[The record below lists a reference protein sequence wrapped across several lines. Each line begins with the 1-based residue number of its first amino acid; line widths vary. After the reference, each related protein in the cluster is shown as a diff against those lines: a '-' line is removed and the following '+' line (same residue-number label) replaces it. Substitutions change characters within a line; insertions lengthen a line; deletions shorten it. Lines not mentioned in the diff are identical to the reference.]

1 LSPADDPLQEDDP
14 GTPNSGSDTLESPDP
29 GATAT
34 IDVTAAPTPP
44 KRSRSAHP
52 ESIGPYRLLKKLGE
66 GGMGQVWL
74 AEQTTPV
81 HRQVALKLIKTG
93 TYDFAV
99 LQRFQSERQS
109 LAIMDHPSIAKVFD
123 AGTTPEGQPYFVM
136 EYVPGLQITKY
147 CDQKQ
152 LKIPERLELFIKV
165 CEGVQHAHQKA
176 IMHRDL
182 KPANILVVEVDGQ
195 PTPRIIDFGLA
206 KATAT
211 QEPGEE
217 MLTRA
222 GTSVGTLG
230 YMSPEQA
237 DPSVEDVDTR
247 TDVYSLGAVLYVLL
261 TGSLPFDAQQ
271 WRKQPFHDVLKQLR
285 EDDPPRP
292 STKVSSDRASL
303 TTRAGLRRTDPQHLL
318 SLLRGDLDWIAMKA
332 LERDRTRR
340 YGTPSELAAD
350 IRRYLQHE
358 PVVARPASPG
368 YRLRKYVRRHRIGVT
383 VAAGLVALLA
393 GFAVMQVLQVRRI
406 TRERDR
412 ADRIA
417 ALMTNMFKVSNP
429 SESRGNTV
437 TAREILDKGS
447 QEITSA
453 LSKDPDLQVKMLAT
467 IGNVYLELGLF
478 SRSQQLLEQAVATG
492 RRALGTANQATLDS
506 MSNLS
511 FLWMREGR
519 YAEAEKLLRDTID
532 GQKRVFG
539 PKSQRTLASMR
550 YLASVLEA
558 EGRFADADK
567 LQRDALAVA
576 RTALGPENSETL
588 QSMNVMANILDDEE
602 RYQEAEK
609 LYRETAE
616 IQRRKFGPDFEDT
629 MTTMSNLGGVLEEEG
644 RLGEA
649 EKIQRE
655 TLALRSKVLGP
666 GHPDTLAV
674 KMNLGNTLNRAGRL
688 TEAEQLY
695 RETLEAQEKAM
706 GRDNP
711 DTLVTMTQL
720 GMNLRQE
727 GRFAEAEQLLKEALD
742 RKKRVL
748 GPDHPETIKSIEEL
762 ASTLSSE
769 KKYTEVLP
777 LYDALVQKAKGP
789 TAIAGAWYNFAC
801 GAALAGHPDEA
812 FQHLDQAIGHGY
824 NDARHLAQDDDL
836 QSLRSDPR
844 FAALIQQLSRKTPA
858 AQ

>member
-1 LSPADDPLQEDDP
+1 MQDGDSETP
-14 GTPNSGSDTLESPDP
+14 GSASNTVESPDP

-34 IDVTAAPTPP
+34 IDITAPPTPP
-44 KRSRSAHP
+44 KRSRADHP
-52 ESIGPYRLLKKLGE
+52 ESIGPYHLLKKLGE

-74 AEQTTPV
+74 AEQTAPV
-81 HRQVALKLIKTG
+81 QRQVALKLIKAG
-93 TYDFAV
+93 TYDFSV

-123 AGTTPEGQPYFVM
+123 AGTTPDGQPYFVM
-136 EYVPGLQITKY
+136 EYVPGPRITKY

-152 LKIPERLELFIKV
+152 LKIRERLELFIKV

-182 KPANILVVEVDGQ
+182 KPANILVVEVDGR

-206 KATAT
+206 KATQT
-211 QEPGEE
+211 PEPGEE
-217 MLTRA
+217 TLTRA
-222 GTSVGTLG
+222 GASVGTLG

-237 DPSVEDVDTR
+237 DASVEDVDTR

-271 WRKQPFHDVLKQLR
+271 WRKQPFHDVLRQLR

-303 TTRAGLRRTDPQHLL
+303 TTRAGLRRTDPQHLV

-332 LERDRTRR
+332 LERDRSRR

-358 PVVARPASPG
+358 PVVARPASAG
-368 YRLRKYVRRHRIGVT
+368 YRLRKYVRRHRIPVA
-383 VAAGLVALLA
+383 VAASLVALLA
-393 GFAVMQVLQVRRI
+393 GFAVTQVLQVRRI

-417 ALMTNMFKVSNP
+417 GLMTNMFKVSDP
-429 SESRGNTV
+429 SESRGNSV

-447 QEITSA
+447 KEISSA

-467 IGNVYLELGLF
+467 MGNVYLELGLF

-492 RRALGTANQATLDS
+492 RRALGTANQATLDA

-511 FLWMREGR
+511 FLWMRQGR
-519 YAEAEKLLRDTID
+519 YADAEKLLRDTID

-539 PKSQRTLASMR
+539 PKSQRTLSSMR

-558 EGRFADADK
+558 EGRFTEADK
-567 LQRDALAVA
+567 LQREALSAA
-576 RTALGPENSETL
+576 RTALGPESSETL

-602 RYQEAEK
+602 RYQDAEK

-629 MTTMSNLGGVLEEEG
+629 LTTMSNLGSVLQEQG
-644 RLGEA
+644 RLEEA

-655 TLALRSKVLGP
+655 TLALRTRVLGP

-674 KMNLGNTLNRAGRL
+674 KMNLGNTLNRAGRRA
-688 TEAEQLY
+688 EAEQLY

-711 DTLVTMTQL
+711 DTLVTITQL
-720 GMNLRQE
+720 GMNLREQ
-727 GRFAEAEQLLKEALD
+727 GRLADSEQLLKEGLD

-748 GPDHPETIKSIEEL
+748 GPDHPETVKGMEEL
-762 ASTLSSE
+762 AATLSAE
-769 KKYTEVLP
+769 KKYAEALP
-777 LYDALVQKAKGP
+777 LYGALVEKAKGP
-789 TAIAGAWYNFAC
+789 AAIAAAWYNFAC
-801 GAALAGHPDEA
+801 GAALAGHRDDA
-812 FQHLDQAIGHGY
+812 FQYLRQAVDHGY
-824 NDARHLAQDDDL
+824 NDAGHLAQDDDL

-844 FAALIQQLSRKTPA
+844 FAALIQQLRAKAPA
-858 AQ
+858 TH